1 MWRVRKETKLKIS
14 IVGGGG
20 RVGLPL
26 GIVLAGAGHSVS
38 IIDLD
43 ENRVNSINSRIMP
56 FFEAGAAELLSKLTI
71 DELDASI
78 ENSKIENTDVCILIV
93 GTPVLEDGTP
103 SANSLIQL
111 VKDLAPH
118 FINVKMLM
126 LRSTVYPGITHQ
138 LKKLLNDTGL
148 DIAVSF
154 CPERIAEGNAIKEL
168 KMLPQIV
175 GAEDKMSIELSSKI
189 FSTIGSK
196 VIITSIEEAELI
208 KLFANSY
215 RYLQFGIANEFFE
228 ICKSNGINWENV
240 WNGLTS
246 DYPRAAN
253 LPKPGFAAGPCLVK
267 DTHQLNYYYKNN
279 FELGKSA
286 LQVNENLPD
295 FLVSQL
301 AADFDLKN
309 LTIGILGM
317 TFKGN
322 VDDFRDSLSFNLL
335 EILRKVA
342 KNVICSDA
350 LLQKEYFVSENQ
362 LLEDSDVII
371 IATPHNQ
378 YRAIITEKP
387 IIDIWR
393 ITQNVSLF

>member
-1 MWRVRKETKLKIS
+1 LKIS

-43 ENRVNSINSRIMP
+43 KNRVNSINSRIMP
-56 FFEAGAAELLSKLTI
+56 FFESGAAELLNKLTV
-71 DELDASI
+71 DQLNASI
-78 ENSKIENTDVCILIV
+78 ENSIIEGTDVCILIV
-93 GTPVLEDGTP
+93 GPPVLEDGTP

-111 VKDLAPH
+111 VRDLVPH
-118 FINVKMLM
+118 LINVKMLM

-267 DTHQLNYYYKNN
+267 DTHQLNYYYNN
-279 FELGKSA
+279 KFELGKSA
-286 LQVNENLPD
+286 LQVNENFPD

-301 AADFDLKN
+301 EADFDLKN
-309 LTIGILGM
+309 LTVGILGM

-322 VDDFRDSLSFNLL
+322 VDDFRDSLSFKLL
-335 EILRKVA
+335 EILRNVA
-342 KNVICSDA
+342 KDVICSDA
-350 LLQKEYFVSENQ
+350 LLQKEYFVSEKQ
-362 LLEDSDVII
+362 ILEDSDVII
-371 IATPHNQ
+371 IATPHDQ
-378 YRAIITEKP
+378 YRAVITTKP
-387 IIDIWR
+387 VIDIWR

>member
-1 MWRVRKETKLKIS
+1 MNIS

-26 GIVLAGAGHSVS
+26 GIVLADAGHSVS

-56 FFEAGAAELLSKLTI
+56 FFEAGAAEMLSRLT
-71 DELDASI
+71 LTQLNASDK
-78 ENSKIENTDVCILIV
+78 NLKIANTEVCILIV

-103 SANSLIQL
+103 SANFLIQL
-111 VKDLAPH
+111 VKELTPYLN
-118 FINVKMLM
+118 NVKMLM

-138 LKKLLNDTGL
+138 LKKLLNEAGL
-148 DIAVSF
+148 DITVSF
-154 CPERIAEGNAIKEL
+154 CPERIAEGNAIHEL
-168 KMLPQIV
+168 KKLPQIV
-175 GAEDKMSIELSSKI
+175 GAEDEISIKLASKI
-189 FSTIGSK
+189 FSSIGSK
-196 VIITSIEEAELI
+196 VILTSIQEAELV

-215 RYLQFGIANEFFE
+215 RYIQFGIANEFFE
-228 ICKSNGINWENV
+228 ICKSNDINWENV
-240 WNGLTS
+240 WNALTS

-267 DTHQLNYYYKNN
+267 DTHQLNYYYQNN

-295 FLVSQL
+295 FLVLQMKKR
-301 AADFDLKN
+301 FNLKN

-322 VDDFRDSLSFNLL
+322 VDDFRDSLSFKLL
-335 EILRKVA
+335 ESLKKVA
-342 KNVICSDA
+342 KNVICADA
-350 LLQKEYFVSENQ
+350 LIQKDFFVPENQ
-362 LLEDSDVII
+362 ILEDSDVII
-371 IATPHNQ
+371 IATPHDQ
-378 YRAIITEKP
+378 YREIITEKP

-393 ITQNVSLF
+393 ITQNTSVI

>member
-1 MWRVRKETKLKIS
+1 MNIS

-26 GIVLAGAGHSVS
+26 GIVLADAGHSVS

-56 FFEAGAAELLSKLTI
+56 FSEAGAAEMLSKLT
-71 DELDASI
+71 LNQLNAS
-78 ENSKIENTDVCILIV
+78 NKNLKIEDTDVCILIV

-103 SANSLIQL
+103 SANSLIKL
-111 VKDLAPH
+111 VEELTPH
-118 FINVKMLM
+118 LRNVKMLM
-126 LRSTVYPGITHQ
+126 LRSTVYPGITRQ
-138 LKKLLNDTGL
+138 LKKLLNEIGL
-148 DIAVSF
+148 DITVSF
-154 CPERIAEGNAIKEL
+154 CPERIAEGNAIQEL
-168 KMLPQIV
+168 KKLPQIV
-175 GAEDKMSIELSSKI
+175 GAEDEISIRLASEI

-196 VIITSIEEAELI
+196 VILTSIEEAEVV

-215 RYLQFGIANEFFE
+215 RYIQFGIANEFFE
-228 ICKSNGINWENV
+228 ICKSNDINWENV
-240 WNGLTS
+240 WNALTS

-267 DTHQLNYYYKNN
+267 DTQQLNYYYQNN

-295 FLVSQL
+295 FLVLQL
-301 AADFDLKN
+301 KKKFDLKN

-322 VDDFRDSLSFNLL
+322 VDDFRDSLSFKLL
-335 EILRKVA
+335 EILQKVA

-350 LLQKEYFVSENQ
+350 LIQKDFFVPENQ
-362 LLEDSDVII
+362 ILEDSDVII
-371 IATPHNQ
+371 IATPHDQ
-378 YRAIITEKP
+378 YREIITEKP
-387 IIDIWR
+387 VIDIWR
-393 ITQNVSLF
+393 ITQNTSLI